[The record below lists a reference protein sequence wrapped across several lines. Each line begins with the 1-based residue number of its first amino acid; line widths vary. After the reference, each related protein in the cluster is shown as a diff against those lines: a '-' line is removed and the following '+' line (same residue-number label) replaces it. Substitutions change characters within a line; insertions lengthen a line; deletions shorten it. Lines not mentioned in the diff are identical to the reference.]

1 MNTINLKDVKVKAL
15 PGRDVYVL
23 TEQLATKNL
32 TVGICEVPPKST
44 MVPHKHVQE
53 ETIFILQGNGHV
65 VVNGEKESVCPG
77 TLIHFPSN
85 LEHFTANETD
95 ETMRFVFIFS
105 PTVIVGS
112 YG

>member
-23 TEQLATKNL
+23 TEHLATSNL

-44 MVPHKHVQE
+44 MIPHKHVQE
-53 ETIFILQGNGHV
+53 ETIYIMHGTGHV
-65 VVNGEKESVCPG
+65 IINGDKEDVCPG
-77 TLIHFPSN
+77 TLVHFPSN
-85 LEHFTANETD
+85 SEHCTTNETD
-95 ETMRFVFIFS
+95 ETMRFMFIFS
-105 PTVIVGS
+105 PKVVVGS